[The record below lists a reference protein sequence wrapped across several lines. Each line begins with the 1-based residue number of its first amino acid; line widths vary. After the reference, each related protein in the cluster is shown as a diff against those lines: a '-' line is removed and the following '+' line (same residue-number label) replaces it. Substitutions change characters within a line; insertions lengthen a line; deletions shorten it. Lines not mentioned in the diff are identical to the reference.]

1 MLVDNYA
8 NVNGVCLHYVGTG
21 TGPLILFL
29 HGFPEFWY
37 AWKNQLTD
45 FGSDHHAVALD
56 MRGFN
61 LSDKPTDVAQYR
73 LDILVEDI
81 RAFAAHLSPTKNSSS
96 SVTTGV
102 ASWPGPSPFPT
113 RTRSRN

>member
-1 MLVDNYA
+1 MLTDNYA
-8 NVNGVCLHYVGTG
+8 NANGIRLHYVAAG
-21 TGPLILFL
+21 TGPLMLCL

-61 LSDKPTDVAQYR
+61 LSDKPGDIAQYR

-81 RAFAAHLSPTKNSSS
+81 RAFAAHLSPAKNLFSL
-96 SVTTGV
+96 VTAWGAFV
-102 ASWPGPSPFPT
+102 VGAFAPPLP
-113 RTRSRN
+113 